1 MPKSNR
7 NSFFQDFREFIMR
20 GNVVDL
26 AIAVIIG
33 GAFSK
38 IINSLVIDI
47 ITPLILQPILTAAKL
62 DELSELSVN
71 GVKYGLFLAAV
82 LNFLLVAFCIF
93 VIIRILENIER
104 QTHRKKMREEAE
116 APASAPD
123 PAVVAQAR
131 LTEAMENLARILE
144 NRSTE

>member
-1 MPKSNR
+1 
-7 NSFFQDFREFIMR
+7 MR

-93 VIIRILENIER
+93 VMIRIIENIER

-116 APASAPD
+116 APAPAPD